1 MDIQGLVNPGS
12 PPDMKREPESSVALD
27 RGGIDAQLGQDV
39 SPSLA
44 SSQTTIRRNSNDAS
58 QALHLE
64 LYTSPPAKRPIN
76 GISPAIAPMPT
87 KRKPP
92 GDFTGENGKSY
103 RTRRRALQACE
114 ACRSKKSKCDND
126 RPSCGSCIQHGI
138 ECIYKAS
145 NIAPMYL
152 FAVLYCADDRL
163 DPGTEILLDKLKEVM
178 SMLNDYSQRLNRI
191 EQSTRI
197 REKDLPHRHN
207 LKSAFSPTDI
217 PAPLDDTQVYQ
228 IPKKI
233 TAGVD
238 YFMSLPFVE
247 TLLPERYRC
256 ESLVSDSPV
265 SCVNWS
271 FPNLDRAHV
280 EHLITIYLAEIHPF
294 HPVLEISTIE
304 RLKTLVCEE
313 GLLWNAESALILE
326 ILALGAM
333 HASKPYHDYYFAAIR
348 RMGYGIQN
356 LGVTA
361 IQIYYLQGF
370 ASHLICF

>member
-12 PPDMKREPESSVALD
+12 PPDRKRELERSVALD
-27 RGGIDAQLGQDV
+27 RGGIDAQLGQEL

-44 SSQTTIRRNSNDAS
+44 SPQATIRRDSNDAY
-58 QALHLE
+58 QAQHLE

-87 KRKPP
+87 KRKLT
-92 GDFTGENGKSY
+92 GDFTGENGKPY
-103 RTRRRALQACE
+103 PTRRRALQACE

-145 NIAPMYL
+145 NMAPTYM
-152 FAVLYCADDRL
+152 FTVLSCADDRL
-163 DPGTEILLDKLKEVM
+163 DPGTEILLDKLKEVV
-178 SMLNDYSQRLNRI
+178 SMLNRI
-191 EQSTRI
+191 EQSTGI
-197 REKDLPHRHN
+197 REKDLPHRHK

-217 PAPLDDTQVYQ
+217 PSSLDDTQVYQ

-238 YFMSLPFVE
+238 YFMSLPFVQMI
-247 TLLPERYRC
+247 LPEGYRC
-256 ESLVSDSPV
+256 ESLVSDTPV
-265 SCVNWS
+265 TCVNRS

-280 EHLITIYLAEIHPF
+280 EHLITTYLAEIHPF
-294 HPVLEISTIE
+294 HPVLEISAIE

-313 GLLWNAESALILE
+313 GLLWSADSALILQ
-326 ILALGAM
+326 ILTLGAM
-333 HASKPYHDYYFAAIR
+333 HASQPYHDYYFAAIR

-361 IQIYYLQGF
+361 IQIHYLQGF
-370 ASHLICF
+370 ASHPFCF